1 MQNTNSRFFSFKVNG
16 TTGEGILSLTVDERM
31 ELAEAWMKE
40 KDKVPTQIMQVGGCA
55 FRDAQKLVRFYKK
68 EVHEIQPT
76 SMSPIS
82 KFTIFFVLF
91 QAAHAEKIGN
101 TAIGI
106 LPNMFTFPQNVDQ
119 LVDWVEGIASAA
131 PNTPC
136 LYYHIPSKT
145 KVECKLR
152 LWSFENQGSKK

>member
-1 MQNTNSRFFSFKVNG
+1 MRGSRDPIHIHVTNFQIQN
-16 TTGEGILSLTVDERM
+16 
-31 ELAEAWMKE
+31 
-40 KDKVPTQIMQVGGCA
+40 
-55 FRDAQKLVRFYKK
+55 
-68 EVHEIQPT
+68 
-76 SMSPIS
+76 
-82 KFTIFFVLF
+82 FFVLF

-131 PNTPC
+131 PSTPC

-145 KVECKLR
+145 KVECK
-152 LWSFENQGSKK
+152 FFVYNAFKVVEF

>member
-1 MQNTNSRFFSFKVNG
+1 MRGSR
-16 TTGEGILSLTVDERM
+16 D
-31 ELAEAWMKE
+31 
-40 KDKVPTQIMQVGGCA
+40 PTQIHVTNFQIH
-55 FRDAQKLVRFYKK
+55 D
-68 EVHEIQPT
+68 
-76 SMSPIS
+76 
-82 KFTIFFVLF
+82 FFDLF

-145 KVECKLR
+145 KVECKL
-152 LWSFENQGSKK
+152 FVCNAFKVVEF

>member
-1 MQNTNSRFFSFKVNG
+1 MRGSR
-16 TTGEGILSLTVDERM
+16 D
-31 ELAEAWMKE
+31 
-40 KDKVPTQIMQVGGCA
+40 PTQIHVTNFQIH
-55 FRDAQKLVRFYKK
+55 D
-68 EVHEIQPT
+68 
-76 SMSPIS
+76 
-82 KFTIFFVLF
+82 FFVLF

-145 KVECKLR
+145 KVECKL
-152 LWSFENQGSKK
+152 FVCNAFKVMEF

>member
-1 MQNTNSRFFSFKVNG
+1 MRSNPHPCNQF
-16 TTGEGILSLTVDERM
+16 
-31 ELAEAWMKE
+31 
-40 KDKVPTQIMQVGGCA
+40 
-55 FRDAQKLVRFYKK
+55 
-68 EVHEIQPT
+68 
-76 SMSPIS
+76 PIS
-82 KFTIFFVLF
+82 KFTIFLLLF
-91 QAAHAEKIGN
+91 KAAHAEKIGN

-152 LWSFENQGSKK
+152 LWSFENKGSKKWSRFRFRNIYGYVYGEFVKI